1 MEVAYLAAPPQIF
14 VPTTFSGLAP
24 TEGDSA
30 PSLGLRTLQGWM
42 GHARI
47 STTEIYAASAKD
59 QREVELVENAFAA
72 LSHSVSHSEQNR
84 GEPTA
89 AKSG

>member
-1 MEVAYLAAPPQIF
+1 
-14 VPTTFSGLAP
+14 
-24 TEGDSA
+24 
-30 PSLGLRTLQGWM
+30 M